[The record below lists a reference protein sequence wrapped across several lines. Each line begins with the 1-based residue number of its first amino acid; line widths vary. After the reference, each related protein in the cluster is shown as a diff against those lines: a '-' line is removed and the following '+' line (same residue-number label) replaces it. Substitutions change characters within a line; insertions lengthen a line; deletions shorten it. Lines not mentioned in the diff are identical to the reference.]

1 MTLLILLFSLGQQAV
16 RHSIAFKKLTI
27 AEPDELWGIDQNGTT
42 YKYFVGEWIPLPG
55 ERIREIHAG
64 RSGVLIVSL
73 NNSLYRREG
82 ISASKPQGEA
92 WNLIRLNGMV
102 ILKTISKL
110 FDHFIFGL
118 SLTVCV

>member
-1 MTLLILLFSLGQQAV
+1 MLLLLLFLGQQAV
-16 RHSIAFKKLTI
+16 RHPIAFKKLTI
-27 AEPDELWGIDQNGTT
+27 AEPGELWGIDQNGTT

-82 ISASKPQGEA
+82 ISNSKPQGQA
-92 WNLIRLNGMV
+92 WNLIKMNGMH
-102 ILKTISKL
+102 ILDTFSKL
-110 FDHFIFGL
+110 F
-118 SLTVCV
+118 